1 MNIRQQISK
10 LTSLVLLSM
19 PVAAEQQV
27 LDCLIE
33 PEMTIDLGSSVDG
46 IVRHVNV
53 DKSDYV
59 NAGDTLVILES
70 SIEEAAVNL
79 AKQRA
84 AMDDVVM
91 SKHVNANYASRQFKR
106 MQELH
111 AKKAASVADMD
122 QAATDAKL
130 ARLELETARNRKAI
144 AELELARAQAAL
156 DMRTIKS
163 PVSGIIVDRH
173 LNPGES
179 VEDKPIL
186 KIAQINPLR
195 VEIIAPRE
203 LFGRIEKGMKVDI
216 FPEAPATGR
225 YQAEVSV
232 VDGIVDAASGT
243 FGVRL
248 AVPNPDQQLF
258 GGLNCRAQFALDKN
272 AANNNV
278 AKRQRGHDPLIVSA
292 SGS

>member
-1 MNIRQQISK
+1 MGKQLIYAVCTSAAL
-10 LTSLVLLSM
+10 LTV
-19 PVAAEQQV
+19 PAKAEQQV

-33 PEMTIDLGSSVDG
+33 PEMTIELGSSVDG
-46 IVRHVNV
+46 IVDSVSV

-59 NAGDTLVILES
+59 RKGDTLVILQS
-70 SIEEAAVNL
+70 SVEKAAVEL

-84 AMDDVVM
+84 DMDDVIR
-91 SKHVNANYASRQFKR
+91 SKEVNSNYAWRQYKR
-106 MQELH
+106 LQELH
-111 AKKAASVADMD
+111 KKNAASEADID

-130 ARLELETARNRKAI
+130 ARLELETAKKRKAI
-144 AELELARAQAAL
+144 AELELARAEAAL
-156 DMRTIKS
+156 QLRTIKA
-163 PVSGIIVDRH
+163 PVSGLIVNRH

-186 KIAQINPLR
+186 KIAQIDPLR
-195 VEIIAPRE
+195 VEIIAPSE

-216 FPEAPATGR
+216 FPEAPAKGR

-248 AVPNPDQQLF
+248 AVPNPDNELF
-258 GGLNCRAQFALDKN
+258 GGLNCKAQFALEAGSD
-272 AANNNV
+272 NNNV
-278 AKRQRGHDPLIVSA
+278 ARRKGHDPLIVSA
-292 SGS
+292 SGD